1 MRQDTNT
8 LQSSQ
13 YNQAK
18 TWQICCFALNNTAT
32 NLFMF
37 LMMYVS
43 YYATGIAGIGVV
55 LISTILT
62 AMRLFDGIT
71 DPIIGFLLDKT
82 ETKFGKFRPFM
93 VMGNIILAT
102 MAGVLYH
109 TTHLVPENMRVLY
122 FIGVYSMYIIGYTFQ
137 TACTKAGQAC
147 LTNDPKQRPVF
158 TMFDSIYN
166 TLLSSGIAIYVSEYL
181 VVKHDGFTQS
191 LFNEFYLSTVIF
203 SAICTVL
210 ACIAISSKDRKE
222 FFGIGDNGI
231 KVKFKDYW
239 EVIKGN
245 RGIQMLIVAASTD
258 KLANSVSTNASV
270 MVMLFGI
277 IMGNYGLFGKMSSIT
292 MIPTFIIIVAGV
304 QIARKFGQKRALVIS
319 TLLCIFFYS
328 LLFLLLWLGDPT
340 QISTSHMGF
349 MTIAF
354 LVLYSIGK
362 GMSGVSGGIVI
373 PMIAD
378 CADYETYLSGRYVPG
393 MMGTLFSF
401 IDKMIS
407 SVATTI
413 IGFAVATIGY
423 TSSLPAATDA
433 YTSQIFWITMALFIG
448 MPLLGWI
455 ASIIAMKF
463 YPLDEAKMQEIQA
476 TLQEL
481 KNKNATEKVS

>member
-1 MRQDTNT
+1 MSKVNVA
-8 LQSSQ
+8 LQNQQ
-13 YNQAK
+13 YNRAK
-18 TWQICCFALNNTAT
+18 VWQIALFALNNTAT

-55 LISTILT
+55 VISTILT
-62 AMRLFDGIT
+62 AMRMFDGIT
-71 DPIIGFLLDKT
+71 DPIIGFIMDKT

-93 VMGNIILAT
+93 IIGNIILAA

-109 TTHLVPENMRVLY
+109 TTHLVPEGMRVLY
-122 FIGVYSMYIIGYTFQ
+122 FIGIYALYIMGYTFQ

-147 LTNDPKQRPVF
+147 LTNDPSQRPVF

-166 TLLSSGIAIYVSEYL
+166 SLLFSGLAVYVSGYL
-181 VVKHDGFTQS
+181 VAKYGGFTQE
-191 LFNEFYLSTVIF
+191 LFNEFYIF
-203 SAICTVL
+203 TIISSGICTLL
-210 ACIAISSKDRKE
+210 ACIAIAPKDRKE
-222 FFGIGDNGI
+222 FFGIGDNGT

-239 EVIKGN
+239 EVIKSN

-258 KLANSVSTNASV
+258 KLAGSVATNASV

-277 IMGNYGLFGKMSSIT
+277 VMGNYALYGQMSSIT
-292 MIPTFIIIVAGV
+292 MIPTFIIVILGV
-304 QIARKFGQKRALVIS
+304 QIARKFGQKQALVVS
-319 TLLCIFFYS
+319 TWLCMLIYS

-340 QISTSHMGF
+340 QISTSNLGF
-349 MTIAF
+349 MTIGF

-362 GMSGVSGGIVI
+362 GVMGVSGGIVI

-413 IGFAVATIGY
+413 IGLAVASIGY
-423 TSSLPAATDA
+423 TTSMPAATDPN
-433 YTSQIFWITMALFIG
+433 TPQIFWLTMALFIG
-448 MPLLGWI
+448 MPMLGWI

-463 YPLDEAKMQEIQA
+463 YPLDDKKMQEIQ
-476 TLQEL
+476 TKLQEL
-481 KNKNATEKVS
+481 KNENVQKAS